1 MKKFTYF
8 HSFSCII
15 LVTGAYIILG
25 KEIERGNEKMK
36 IFAKAIDSDG
46 VQVITIDEQG
56 HVYVDIMDLEEYR
69 EVYKCY
75 AHKSLQM

>member
-1 MKKFTYF
+1 M
-8 HSFSCII
+8 II
-15 LVTGAYIILG
+15 
-25 KEIERGNEKMK
+25 MK
-36 IFAKAIDSDG
+36 IFARAIDSEG

-56 HVYVDIMDLEEYR
+56 RIYIDIMSLEEYR

>member
-1 MKKFTYF
+1 
-8 HSFSCII
+8 
-15 LVTGAYIILG
+15 
-25 KEIERGNEKMK
+25 MK
-36 IFAKAIDSDG
+36 IFAKAIDSEG

-75 AHKSLQM
+75 AHKGLQM

>member
-1 MKKFTYF
+1 
-8 HSFSCII
+8 
-15 LVTGAYIILG
+15 
-25 KEIERGNEKMK
+25 MK
-36 IFAKAIDSDG
+36 IFARAIDSEG

-56 HVYVDIMDLEEYR
+56 HVYVDIMDLEEYH

>member
-1 MKKFTYF
+1 
-8 HSFSCII
+8 
-15 LVTGAYIILG
+15 
-25 KEIERGNEKMK
+25 MK
-36 IFAKAIDSDG
+36 IFVKRMDENEG
-46 VQVITIDEQG
+46 VQVVTIDEEG